1 LRFLMHQ
8 PTTQRSTLAIFNLPK
23 TPVMK
28 IFTQRF
34 QELSNQLH
42 QVQSTEKRKQSVMG
56 GSAYQHIEED
66 LILNWAVK
74 VRNLISLACG
84 KDAEHFASF
93 VEAEKPQS
101 MEDSPTRLKRMGAVF
116 LAAREDF
123 EGGYLNSIRNLV
135 QAELAV
141 DEIDQARELFA
152 SGYSAAAAVVAGAT
166 LETTLRSLCI
176 KQGLPVGSMERM
188 NADLTKAGV
197 YNALVQ
203 KRVTSLAA
211 VRNSAAHA
219 KTGEYTN
226 EDVKNLITE
235 VERFVAE
242 RLS

>member
-1 LRFLMHQ
+1 
-8 PTTQRSTLAIFNLPK
+8 
-23 TPVMK
+23 MK

-34 QELSNQLH
+34 QELSNQLQ
-42 QVQSTEKRKQSVMG
+42 QVESAETRKYTVMG
-56 GSAYQHIEED
+56 GSAYQHIEAD

-74 VRNLISLACG
+74 VRNLISRACG

-101 MEDSPTRLKRMGAVF
+101 MEDSPTRLKRMRAVF

-135 QAELAV
+135 QAELAG
-141 DEIDQARELFA
+141 DEIHQARELFA
-152 SGYSAAAAVVAGAT
+152 SGYSAAAAVVAGVT
-166 LETTLRSLCI
+166 LEATLRSLCTQ
-176 KQGLPVGSMERM
+176 QGLPGGSMERM

-197 YNALVQ
+197 YNAVIQ

-211 VRNSAAHA
+211 VRNSAAHG
-219 KTGEYTN
+219 KTDEYTTD
-226 EDVKNLITE
+226 DVKNLITE